1 MTLTKVISGGQSGS
15 DQAGLAAAKFHNIP
29 TGGLAPYKYMTTEG
43 ENPGLKHLYGLK
55 ESSGSYKDRTWSNV
69 FASDAT
75 IRLAVDFN
83 SPGEKCTMNAIVDY
97 GRPFFDIPLEYAIG
111 YVDQVIY
118 WIGAKEI
125 ETLNVAG
132 NSQGKLGYDI
142 YSLSYAFLFYV
153 FAHFA
158 P

>member
-1 MTLTKVISGGQSGS
+1 MLIEKVISGGQCGA

-43 ENPGLKHLYGLK
+43 ENPGLKPLYGLK

-83 SPGEKCTMNAIVDY
+83 SPGEKCTMNAIINY
-97 GRPFFDIPLEYAIG
+97 GRPFFDVPLQQAPKYIDAT
-111 YVDQVIY
+111 VN
-118 WIGAKEI
+118 WILKNDFKI
-125 ETLNVAG
+125 INIAG

-142 YSLSYAFLFYV
+142 FSLSYSFLFYL
-153 FAHFA
+153 FAHFT